1 MTATA
6 ATTPAAGPT
15 KVLRR
20 LARRELHSPRSTA
33 AILLAVLL
41 VFMIFNTRKR
51 TKQMKAEQEEKATKT
66 VPGVKVLLQG
76 GIYGT
81 IVAYDPE
88 DLDSPALVEIAP
100 GTIIEVHSQAILRI
114 VEPKD
119 VVVEDALVDDA
130 IVAEAPV
137 ADAPVV
143 AFDERPAAAA
153 DAPTLETPEETRARL
168 ERDADNK

>member
-1 MTATA
+1 M
-6 ATTPAAGPT
+6 PMEFLLFG
-15 KVLRR
+15 
-20 LARRELHSPRSTA
+20 
-33 AILLAVLL
+33 LLAVLL

-119 VVVEDALVDDA
+119 VVVEDALVDAPAD
-130 IVAEAPV
+130 EAQV

-153 DAPTLETPEETRARL
+153 DAPAIETPEETRARL
-168 ERDADNK
+168 ERDADDK

>member
-1 MTATA
+1 M
-6 ATTPAAGPT
+6 PMEFLLFG
-15 KVLRR
+15 
-20 LARRELHSPRSTA
+20 
-33 AILLAVLL
+33 LLAVLL

-51 TKQMKAEQEEKATKT
+51 TKAMKAEQEEKATKT

-119 VVVEDALVDDA
+119 VVVDEVVADDA
-130 IVAEAPV
+130 AIQAAPAV
-137 ADAPVV
+137 D
-143 AFDERPAAAA
+143 
-153 DAPTLETPEETRARL
+153 LETPEETRARL
-168 ERDADNK
+168 ERDADDK

>member
-1 MTATA
+1 M
-6 ATTPAAGPT
+6 PMEFLLFG
-15 KVLRR
+15 
-20 LARRELHSPRSTA
+20 
-33 AILLAVLL
+33 LLAVLL

-51 TKQMKAEQEEKATKT
+51 TKAMKAEQEEKATKT

-119 VVVEDALVDDA
+119 VVVDEVVADDA
-130 IVAEAPV
+130 AAPAV
-137 ADAPVV
+137 DV
-143 AFDERPAAAA
+143 
-153 DAPTLETPEETRARL
+153 ETPEETRARL
-168 ERDADNK
+168 ERDSDDK